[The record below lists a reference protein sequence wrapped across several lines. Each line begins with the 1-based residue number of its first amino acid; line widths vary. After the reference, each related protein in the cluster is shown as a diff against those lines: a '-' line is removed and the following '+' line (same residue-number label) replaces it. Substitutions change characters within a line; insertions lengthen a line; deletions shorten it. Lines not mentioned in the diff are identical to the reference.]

1 MRITGWTIA
10 LTACIMGTF
19 AGVAPAQQSPTATTP
34 AANATARPDSLRSTQ
49 AGVYTEAQAKRG
61 AQTYAGFCQSCHT
74 PSEHTG
80 SAFNQSW
87 NAHPLSDLFVYLYE
101 KMPKDNPGTLDLNDA
116 ADVTAYLLKLNA
128 MPAGTDELAGDSLAL
143 KKILI
148 DTRSTRP
155 TP

>member
-1 MRITGWTIA
+1 MMRPGWTVA
-10 LTACIMGTF
+10 LTMCIMGLS
-19 AGVAPAQQSPTATTP
+19 AAVAAAQQSSTAATS
-34 AANATARPDSLRSTQ
+34 AASAAARPDSLRSTQ
-49 AGVYTEAQAKRG
+49 LGVYTEVQAKRG
-61 AQTYAGFCQSCHT
+61 EQTYLGICRSCHT
-74 PSEHTG
+74 PSEQAG
-80 SAFNQSW
+80 APFSQSW

-128 MPAGTDELAGDSLAL
+128 MPAGTEELAGDSLAL